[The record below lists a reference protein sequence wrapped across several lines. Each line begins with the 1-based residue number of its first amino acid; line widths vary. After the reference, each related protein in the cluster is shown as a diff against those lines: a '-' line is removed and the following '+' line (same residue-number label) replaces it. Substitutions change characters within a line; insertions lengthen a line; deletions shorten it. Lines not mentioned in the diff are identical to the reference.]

1 MSLIQIPLE
10 EYNTMQEEL
19 QLLRNTDLLTKMNR
33 LVDILLEE
41 KYGLFMKDYTA
52 DLTESAI
59 NNAWKQEIKSS
70 RKNQALS

>member
-10 EYNTMQEEL
+10 DYKIMQEEL
-19 QLLRNTDLLTKMNR
+19 QLLRNTELLTKVNR
-33 LVDILLEE
+33 LVDILFEE

-59 NNAWKQEIKSS
+59 DNAWKNEDTNAWNEI
-70 RKNQALS
+70 